1 MVRDRNYAVLHWF
14 SRRLGNRMSAVD
26 VIRECESFLS
36 ALKTAGRN
44 DDHVLDALDL
54 VSHHDPLSAA
64 EVLRHFLPYHDRLR
78 PVVSESQV
86 IADDLRSVL
95 TL

>member
-1 MVRDRNYAVLHWF
+1 MPRDQSYAVLHWF

-26 VIRECESFLS
+26 VIRECDSFEA
-36 ALKTAGRN
+36 ALKTSGRN
-44 DDHVLDALDL
+44 DEHVLDALDL
-54 VSHHDPLSAA
+54 VGHHDPLSAA
-64 EVLRHFLPYHDRLR
+64 EALRHFLPYHDRLR

-86 IADDLRSVL
+86 IADDIRSVL